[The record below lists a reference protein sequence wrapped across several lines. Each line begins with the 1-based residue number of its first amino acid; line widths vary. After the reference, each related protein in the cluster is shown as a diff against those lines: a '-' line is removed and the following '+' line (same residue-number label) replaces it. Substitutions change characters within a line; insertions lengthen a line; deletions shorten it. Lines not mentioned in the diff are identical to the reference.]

1 MAGRD
6 KDVLFLVV
14 LLSVIMGAF
23 LAYFVISLLT
33 QGVAPG

>member
-1 MAGRD
+1 MTRQDQDALILLA
-6 KDVLFLVV
+6 VL
-14 LLSVIMGAF
+14 SAIMGAF